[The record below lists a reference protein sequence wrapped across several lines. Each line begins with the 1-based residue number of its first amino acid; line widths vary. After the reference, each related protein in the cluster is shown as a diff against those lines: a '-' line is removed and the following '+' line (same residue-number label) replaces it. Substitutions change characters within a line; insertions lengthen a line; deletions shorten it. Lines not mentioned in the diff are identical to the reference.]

1 MFHQVNCRLLTDYPL
16 IRPIYK
22 RAIIYSIVI
31 GTSIHVRNTVS
42 MRFIFEYIGLRFY
55 DLRFI
60 LCVKYSTF
68 FVLFYFHLRAL
79 VFYARVFSLSDS
91 LIFGL
96 D

>member
-1 MFHQVNCRLLTDYPL
+1 
-16 IRPIYK
+16 
-22 RAIIYSIVI
+22 
-31 GTSIHVRNTVS
+31 VRNTVS

-79 VFYARVFSLSDS
+79 VFYARLPGCSRSA
-91 LIFGL
+91 IR
-96 D
+96 